1 MVLTLPAH
9 GNFKIV
15 ARHKGLGSGPSFV
28 LPLKARVG
36 RTCEAFGVRGGL
48 HMSDKLFKEG
58 DHNIRRVSPNEYSMT
73 LALDEDGRLARECPN
88 NECSPGYFKVK
99 VGTGITE
106 GQESAFCPY
115 CRMEANPGD
124 FITKEQLRYAEDHI
138 SQVED
143 HISQEVQEEIE
154 NTVKSAVELGAS
166 GKIRVEGDL
175 FPRRMSPKS
184 IIRRPF
190 EEEVRRDI
198 ICPYCGLKHSVYGL
212 AIWCADCGHDVLL
225 THIEAEISVVSI
237 MLGDMERRRA
247 QLGARVAAKDL
258 ENCLED
264 TVSIFEAV
272 LRVLVKRY
280 LRDTGLS
287 EDKLDNFFKKLRNG
301 FQNVHRSI
309 DIFSKEIGIPLF
321 IESSADEIDELSYI
335 FEKRHPITH
344 NLGVVDNNTFAK
356 KISWFC

>member
-1 MVLTLPAH
+1 
-9 GNFKIV
+9 
-15 ARHKGLGSGPSFV
+15 
-28 LPLKARVG
+28 
-36 RTCEAFGVRGGL
+36 
-48 HMSDKLFKEG
+48 MSDKLFKEG
-58 DHNIRRVSPNEYSMT
+58 GPHNIRRVSPNEYSMSVS
-73 LALDEDGRLARECPN
+73 LPLDEDGKIARECPN

-99 VGTGITE
+99 GGTGITE

-115 CRMEANPGD
+115 CRMEAEPND
-124 FITKEQLRYAEDHI
+124 FITKEQLRYGEEHI
-138 SQVED
+138 VR
-143 HISQEVQEEIE
+143 EVDEGIE
-154 NTVKSAVELGAS
+154 SMAKSALGLGAS
-166 GKIRVEGDL
+166 GKKRIGGGL
-175 FPRRMSPKS
+175 FSIEMSLKSGPKP

-198 ICPYCGLKHSVYGL
+198 ICPYCGLDHSVYGL
-212 AIWCADCGHDVLL
+212 AIWCADCGQDILL

-287 EDKLDNFFKKLRNG
+287 EDKLDNFFKKLRNS

-321 IESSADEIDELSYI
+321 IESSADEIDELSCI

-344 NLGVVDNNTFAK
+344 NLGVVDKKYLEKARTAEKEGKEVLVSTKEIERALELSMKTFRSLHKRMFTASDDEK
-356 KISWFC
+356 HRTKQCT